1 MVVVSI
7 LLFCLFVVSCAY
19 YRKKVGSLGYSLSQ
33 SLQKLARIEEELEMY
48 KIRVGDLNNI
58 RKEHTEKNKAVISS
72 LNLQLDQANQ
82 ILEESVNRYEKK
94 IENLNENNKRLSTQ
108 LINAGSDIRALRIQ
122 IEEKDKINN
131 SLVEAN
137 NDLMKKYASI
147 KKVNSSLVSSAGGY
161 EKSNIQLRESLEE
174 ITEKYNANVDM
185 FNSLKEEYDKVVA
198 ELEKYEGDQNNEDIP
213 SPEPDPEVETPKVE
227 DTPVD
232 EGEKKEDDPV
242 DNSGSSE
249 AELPTVEPDTPE
261 NIEPNVPLEEETP
274 VQQQISL
281 DEHQQNNVFSQF
293 SLQTIKKNK
302 KNKRKK

>member
-33 SLQKLARIEEELEMY
+33 SLQKLARVEEELEMY
-48 KIRVGDLNNI
+48 KIRVGDLDNI
-58 RKEHTEKNKAVISS
+58 RKENKEKNDAIIAD
-72 LNLQLDQANQ
+72 LNRQIDQANQ
-82 ILEESVNRYEKK
+82 VVEESSNRYEKK

-137 NDLMKKYASI
+137 NELMKKYASI

-198 ELEKYEGDQNNEDIP
+198 ELEKYEGDQEDIP
-213 SPEPDPEVETPKVE
+213 SPEPEVETPEVE